1 MLGLFYF
8 SFVFYYIYDII
19 YVDKF
24 YKHKEEI
31 KMTYFILPSMALLG
45 RIGLLLVTVG
55 FYPLFILIT
64 ARFSRSVL
72 KFLIQMLL
80 PVIAVILN
88 RRFGFIPAILFWILY
103 ILLALPVR
111 EEEPELKLMGIVL
124 FWLSLIPIILLKMI
138 AAL

>member
-1 MLGLFYF
+1 MLINFKNIGG
-8 SFVFYYIYDII
+8 
-19 YVDKF
+19 K
-24 YKHKEEI
+24 
-31 KMTYFILPSMALLG
+31 KMTYFNLPSLALLG